1 MSRDF
6 DERFPRFHIGRY
18 DRVII
23 EGVAFTLVEQTDEA
37 FILAPAEGGG
47 LSQTFPF
54 PHLNRLNAAGKVRH
68 EPEHFLPAHKRRAA
82 SRRSGAF
89 QVSLLSPEHK
99 GRLDIRYAL
108 VQAFHALYAE
118 GRVRRCEKSINAV
131 KPLIAE
137 VALPFLEQTVDLKLI
152 DKEAKAAAGEGR
164 GPMGGTVEAALT
176 CVDGRTLLG
185 WVRAEE
191 RHGKAGLADNLS
203 RRGRR
208 DSRYTPEE
216 TALMASV
223 VHKSWLNPNKPSK
236 TQVVRDVLYAFQA
249 ENERRAEAVSG
260 AEPKPPLLRIPG
272 RKAVRARIASYSAFE
287 TDLARLGRDRAI
299 QRNRP
304 VGRGIEVSRP
314 LERVEIDENKI
325 DLITVMKS
333 EGMAPLFSEEDL
345 ETLGLNEE
353 DGRWWMTMAI
363 DCRTRIILGMTL
375 TKAPKASSAKGCL
388 RMIVSDKGAISDE
401 TGAIAKWTQY
411 GSPEL
416 LVADNGAGFRAIDF
430 TDACN
435 DLGIPVERTK
445 AGAPSM
451 RGTVERLFRTCATG
465 LLPRLDGR
473 TFSSVIERGDHASGE
488 RACHDAE
495 SLCFSLVRWIV
506 DIYHNAPHEGL
517 GGRTPLRQWE
527 MDHETG
533 NFPLCAAPDAR
544 ARRLAFGVPLRRGA
558 SKAGITVLGLRYHSE
573 ALARHV
579 IDRGA
584 GSVDIRWDSEDIG
597 VIEVLI
603 AGEWREV
610 PAVHDGFVGT
620 NVWTWRAARRALR
633 ATTPK
638 RKEWEEDVVRR
649 AVEAIRAMNTERS
662 LQFRLIDKPLDAK
675 GVAAM
680 EAQLFDGFVVTETVP
695 KTRPSDDGHGV
706 SILPRG
712 RDADG
717 DTGPSSGTFGTGL
730 SPDARPPRH
739 DEPWRFDDE
748 ER

>member
-6 DERFPRFHIGRY
+6 DERFPRFHIGQY

-23 EGVAFTLVEQTDEA
+23 EGTAFTLVEPTDEA

-47 LSQTFPF
+47 LPQTFPF

-82 SRRSGAF
+82 ARRSGAF

-99 GRLDIRYAL
+99 ERLDIRYAL
-108 VQAFHALYAE
+108 VQAFHALYAD

-131 KPLIAE
+131 KKLIAE

-164 GPMGGTVEAALT
+164 GPMGGTVGAALT

-216 TALMASV
+216 TVLMASV

-249 ENERRAEAVSG
+249 ENERRAQAG
-260 AEPKPPLLRIPG
+260 LPPLNIPG
-272 RKAVRARIASYSAFE
+272 RKAVRARIASYGAFE

-314 LERVEIDENKI
+314 LERAEIDETKV

-333 EGMAPLFSEEDL
+333 EGLAPLFSQEDL
-345 ETLGLNEE
+345 ETLGLNDE

-363 DCRTRIILGMTL
+363 DCRTRIVLGMTL
-375 TKAPKASSAKGCL
+375 TKAPKASSAKSCL
-388 RMIVSDKGAISDE
+388 RMIVSDKGEISDD
-401 TGAIAKWTQY
+401 TGAIARWTQY

-416 LVADNGAGFRAIDF
+416 LVADNGSAFKAIEF

-435 DLGIPVERTK
+435 DMGIPIERTF
-445 AGAPSM
+445 AGAPAM
-451 RGTVERLFRTCATG
+451 RGTIERMFRTCANG

-495 SLCFSLVRWIV
+495 SLCYSLVRWIV
-506 DIYHNAPHEGL
+506 DIYHNSPHEGL

-527 MDHETG
+527 MDHAAG

-544 ARRLAFGVPLRRGA
+544 AKRLAFGVPLRTVA

-620 NVWTWRAARRALR
+620 NVWTWTAARRALR
-633 ATTPK
+633 TTTPK

-649 AVEAIRAMNTERS
+649 AVEAIKAMNTERS
-662 LQFRLIDKPLDAK
+662 LQFRLIDKPMDAK
-675 GVAAM
+675 RVAAM
-680 EAQLFDGFVVTETVP
+680 EAQLFDGFVVTGTAP
-695 KTRPSDDGHGV
+695 KTRVCDDGHGV
-706 SILPRG
+706 SILARAPEE
-712 RDADG
+712 DG
-717 DTGPSSGTFGTGL
+717 DAGPSSGNSDPGL
-730 SPDARPPRH
+730 PPDARPPRH